1 MRRLTILIATAM
13 FIAPL
18 PAEIAQLYTPMV
30 PGFTTQAGT
39 FFSPDA
45 LEGLSDEIPMGS
57 SVTVTDRAT
66 GRTTTV
72 TITGRLPELP
82 EGRTLAL
89 TRRAFEDLG
98 DSDGVASVDTEIVKE
113 GTIRESDGQT
123 GWYSFDLG
131 LYSPEDAYAL
141 YNTLS
146 ANGLRPYAE
155 IENEDVRIT
164 VRHVLAFRL
173 EDAISRLRASGIADA
188 KPEMEANPYTS

>member
-1 MRRLTILIATAM
+1 MPPCRLKSHSSTH
-13 FIAPL
+13 PWCR
-18 PAEIAQLYTPMV
+18 
-30 PGFTTQAGT
+30 
-39 FFSPDA
+39 
-45 LEGLSDEIPMGS
+45 GS
-57 SVTVTDRAT
+57 RP
-66 GRTTTV
+66 TTV

>member
-13 FIAPL
+13 LIAPL

-45 LEGLSDEIPMGS
+45 LEGLSDEIP
-57 SVTVTDRAT
+57 
-66 GRTTTV
+66 
-72 TITGRLPELP
+72 TGRLPELP

>member
-1 MRRLTILIATAM
+1 MRRLILLIATAM
-13 FIAPL
+13 LIAPL

-30 PGFTTQAGT
+30 PGFTTQTGT